1 MVLSNKKMLEWN
13 TFKFFKYE
21 MSEIRVILLSERSKC
36 SRWIFWDKESIVQI
50 RFPESPSQ
58 VNSFRSFN
66 PSIVDKQLCGRFN
79 IFKWCSLATCNIR
92 TSRLFCAESYEKRK
106 QIIYRSCFGL
116 YFYSSLSRMKICWSR
131 LPFLGIGKYECCQA
145 FVNSCYREAR

>member
-1 MVLSNKKMLEWN
+1 MQTKMLSKDPPDLLTTGILYYLMNYYYLKKIMQVN

-66 PSIVDKQLCGRFN
+66 PSIVDKQLWGRFN
-79 IFKWCSLATCNIR
+79 IFKWCNLATCSIR
-92 TSRLFCAESYEKRK
+92 TSRLFCAES
-106 QIIYRSCFGL
+106 
-116 YFYSSLSRMKICWSR
+116 
-131 LPFLGIGKYECCQA
+131 
-145 FVNSCYREAR
+145 